1 MAKRNQELTRELEA
15 LVAAHEELKAEQ
27 EQWRAEQS
35 ARAKEAA
42 EAKEAVEARE
52 AARAKEG
59 FKSREE
65 GLHSKAE
72 ACLSQMLGAG
82 GGGEEVDGGKFGEFM
97 VKVVVCKRCFGPQ
110 TKAKCED

>member
-42 EAKEAVEARE
+42 EARE

-72 ACLSQMLGAG
+72 ACLRQMLGAG
-82 GGGEEVDGGKFGEFM
+82 GGGEEEDGGKFGEFM

>member
-42 EAKEAVEARE
+42 EARE

-82 GGGEEVDGGKFGEFM
+82 GGGEEEDGGKFGEFM

>member
-42 EAKEAVEARE
+42 EARE

-59 FKSREE
+59 FKSGEE

-82 GGGEEVDGGKFGEFM
+82 GGGEEEDGGKFGEFM